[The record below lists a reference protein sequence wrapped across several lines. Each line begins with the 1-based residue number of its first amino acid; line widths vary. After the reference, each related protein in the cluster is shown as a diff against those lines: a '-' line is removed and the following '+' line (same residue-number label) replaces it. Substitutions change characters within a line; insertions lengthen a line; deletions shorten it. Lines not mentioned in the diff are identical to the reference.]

1 MTLINVSGHCHYF
14 FDDFLSQKGCD
25 VKTEKTESPIRK
37 KLLVKARTLFGQKG
51 YSETTIK
58 DIAIAYGCEPANI
71 YNYFKSKEDFGLLV
85 VDYYMAFYNKIFA
98 KFMDNK
104 SVPPLERI
112 RRLYKS
118 FNKSF
123 RANHYTLGCP
133 IGNFAQEL
141 GDTSPVFQARLKKS
155 ADTIVRYFSDV
166 LREAQ
171 ASGHLSRS
179 LDADKTAHYIF
190 NSWEGA
196 IMSMKV
202 EKSLRPLE
210 INEQFLFDYILKP

>member
-1 MTLINVSGHCHYF
+1 
-14 FDDFLSQKGCD
+14 
-25 VKTEKTESPIRK
+25 
-37 KLLVKARTLFGQKG
+37 
-51 YSETTIK
+51 
-58 DIAIAYGCEPANI
+58 
-71 YNYFKSKEDFGLLV
+71 
-85 VDYYMAFYNKIFA
+85 MA
-98 KFMDNK
+98 DK

-112 RRLYKS
+112 RQLNKW

-123 RANHYTLGCP
+123 RANNYTLGCP

-141 GDTSPVFQARLKKS
+141 GDTSPVFQAKLKKAAS
-155 ADTIVRYFSDV
+155 VIVKYFADV

-171 ASGHLSRS
+171 ESGHLSKS

-210 INEQFLFDYILKP
+210 VGEQFLFEYILKA

>member
-1 MTLINVSGHCHYF
+1 VLDRNYQTGLFVLIISEGFFMKMDKKKELINIGAELMH
-14 FDDFLSQKGCD
+14 L
-25 VKTEKTESPIRK
+25 
-37 KLLVKARTLFGQKG
+37 KG
-51 YSETTIK
+51 YNNTGVQEILSK
-58 DIAIAYGCEPANI
+58 AGLPKGSF
-71 YNYFKSKEDFGLLV
+71 YNYFKSKENFGLLV
-85 VDYYMAFYNKIFA
+85 VDHYMAFYNKIFA
-98 KFMDNK
+98 KYMDDK

-112 RRLYKS
+112 RRLYKG

-123 RANHYTLGCP
+123 RSYHFTLGCP

-141 GDTSPVFQARLKKS
+141 GDTSPIFQAKLKKS
-155 ADTIVRYFSDV
+155 AETIVKYFSDA
-166 LREAQ
+166 LRDAQ

-179 LDADKTAHYIF
+179 LDADKTARYIF

>member
-1 MTLINVSGHCHYF
+1 MKTDKKQELINIGAELMH
-14 FDDFLSQKGCD
+14 L
-25 VKTEKTESPIRK
+25 
-37 KLLVKARTLFGQKG
+37 KG
-51 YSETTIK
+51 YNDTGVQEILSK
-58 DIAIAYGCEPANI
+58 AGLPKGSF

-85 VDYYMAFYNKIFA
+85 VDYYMAFYNKILA
-98 KFMDNK
+98 KYLDDQ

-112 RRLYKS
+112 RRLYKW

-141 GDTSPVFQARLKKS
+141 GDTSPVFQAKLKKA
-155 ADTIVRYFSDV
+155 ADVIVRYFADV

-171 ASGHLSRS
+171 ESGYLSRS
-179 LDADKTAHYIF
+179 LDTDTAAHYMF

-210 INEQFLFDYILKP
+210 VNEQFLFDYIFKA

>member
-1 MTLINVSGHCHYF
+1 MKTDTKQELITIGADLMHLRGYNNTGVQEILGKAG
-14 FDDFLSQKGCD
+14 LPKG
-25 VKTEKTESPIRK
+25 S
-37 KLLVKARTLFGQKG
+37 F
-51 YSETTIK
+51 
-58 DIAIAYGCEPANI
+58 

-85 VDYYMAFYNKIFA
+85 VDYYMEFYKKILA
-98 KFMDNK
+98 KYLDDT
-104 SVPPLERI
+104 SVSPLERI
-112 RRLYKS
+112 RRLYKW

-141 GDTSPVFQARLKKS
+141 GDTSSVFQTKLKKA
-155 ADTIVRYFSDV
+155 ADVIVKYFSDV

-171 ASGHLSRS
+171 ASGHLSKS
-179 LDADKTAHYIF
+179 LDADKAARYMF

-210 INEQFLFDYILKP
+210 VNEQFLFDYILKT

>member
-1 MTLINVSGHCHYF
+1 MKKDTKQELIVIGAELMH
-14 FDDFLSQKGCD
+14 L
-25 VKTEKTESPIRK
+25 
-37 KLLVKARTLFGQKG
+37 KG
-51 YSETTIK
+51 YNDTGVQEILSK
-58 DIAIAYGCEPANI
+58 AGLPKGSF

-85 VDYYMAFYNKIFA
+85 IDYYMAFYNKIFA
-98 KFMDNK
+98 KYMDDK

-112 RRLYKS
+112 RHLYKG

-123 RANHYTLGCP
+123 RANHYKLGCP

-141 GDTSPVFQARLKKS
+141 GDTSPVFQAKLKKS
-155 ADTIVRYFSDV
+155 ADAIVSYFADA
-166 LREAQ
+166 LRDAQ
-171 ASGHLSRS
+171 ASGHLSKS
-179 LDADKTAHYIF
+179 LDPNKTAHYIF

-202 EKSLRPLE
+202 EKSLKPLE